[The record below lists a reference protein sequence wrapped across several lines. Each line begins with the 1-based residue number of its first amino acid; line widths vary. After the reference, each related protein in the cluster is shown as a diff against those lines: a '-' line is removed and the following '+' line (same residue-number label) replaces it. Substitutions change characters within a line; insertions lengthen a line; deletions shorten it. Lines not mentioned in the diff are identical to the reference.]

1 VDPNRYPR
9 NVDMGN
15 GALLPTAGR
24 DPGSRAPAPGSLRLV
39 QALINTLS
47 VETGTDLLDSPA
59 TAARWLTAAG
69 LLPDGGELTGAQ
81 LRGLLDLRES
91 IRNVLL
97 CHAGLRDD
105 PAASAAPTL
114 ALALA
119 LAPSRLALSVDPAGG
134 LRLASA
140 DNDAFSRVL
149 GTIAIAIAEA
159 TVVGTWTRLKSCPG
173 HRCGWAFYDRSPS
186 SRSRWCSMQVCGAR
200 AKMRAYRTRQIS

>member
-1 VDPNRYPR
+1 MADR
-9 NVDMGN
+9 
-15 GALLPTAGR
+15 
-24 DPGSRAPAPGSLRLV
+24 
-39 QALINTLS
+39 
-47 VETGTDLLDSPA
+47 
-59 TAARWLTAAG
+59 G
-69 LLPDGGELTGAQ
+69 LLPDGAQLTGAELTGAE
-81 LRGLLDLRES
+81 LRALLELRES

-105 PAASAAPTL
+105 PAASA

-200 AKMRAYRTRQIS
+200 AKMRAYRTRQAS